1 MQSMTLTEIVSAVKG
16 VWWNP
21 GDQIPTVSAVSTDS
35 RKITPGCLFLPW
47 VGEKFDGHQF
57 IDAALD
63 AGAAGCLCAKLP
75 QNNFISRWRTP
86 GLPCGIWRPL
96 TGIGSGSPLCRSPAA
111 WEKLPRKR

>member
-47 VGEKFDGHQF
+47 VGE
-57 IDAALD
+57 
-63 AGAAGCLCAKLP
+63 
-75 QNNFISRWRTP
+75 
-86 GLPCGIWRPL
+86 
-96 TGIGSGSPLCRSPAA
+96 
-111 WEKLPRKR
+111 

>member
-1 MQSMTLTEIVSAVKG
+1 MES
-16 VWWNP
+16 

-75 QNNFISRWRTP
+75 QNIRPDKFYIKVADTRLALR
-86 GLPCGIWRPL
+86 IWRPL
-96 TGIGSGSPLCRSPAA
+96 TGIGSRSPLCRSPAA